1 MTDHKF
7 FAGLT
12 EGMMGVRH
20 ASRPNRQQSHFYWPN
35 ETDAESPPSLKSR
48 LRNRT
53 MSTAS
58 LYTPSQVST
67 DTEQSRRRK
76 SQQNKS
82 TIEFYD
88 MVDTTTDNESVISRP
103 VDPHKHRKLRTLT
116 SNIEFYDFVD
126 EDKTPEQ
133 EKEEPTFVEPPRKE
147 PPVVV
152 EKIEPTPKPQPLE
165 RTIPVAMKRTIKSPE
180 IENGH
185 SREEL
190 EYKMKSLNLS
200 PEPSNGSVYEN
211 YSPPKRTVYEDYSPP
226 KHTDYKERSI
236 KKNSKSSK
244 YVDSFSE
251 SEDDEYYH
259 RPSRRAYEM
268 EERKYYTPPPPQR
281 YYSQHSPQRSTYN
294 NHRSHPRPSELEYD
308 DGYRN
313 RRPKNRYRSD
323 HSVESHYAPRVP
335 RRPIQY
341 SPESDEEHYDFDK
354 RKSMEYLDKR
364 SPVTPPIYHPKAP
377 SPHQQQ
383 PQSYYPEED
392 VAYYTDAARRRNSAI
407 KNGYTSEMEQYSRP
421 APAPVGSVAK
431 QASHS
436 RPESI
441 YSANNRR
448 TKSIINGGYE
458 TEQDSQYEQQHR
470 TTPYKPVSRSMSIN
484 EAKQRHH
491 VNLKSNIFHND
502 PEYNVT
508 VEQRRPVTVREAA
521 GSQRVGVG
529 LPDI

>member
-12 EGMMGVRH
+12 EGMMTRN
-20 ASRPNRQQSHFYWPN
+20 ARPNRQQSHFYWPN
-35 ETDAESPPSLKSR
+35 ETDAEAPPSSKTR

-53 MSTAS
+53 ISTAS

-67 DTEQSRRRK
+67 DTEESRRRK

-88 MVDTTTDNESVISRP
+88 MVDTTTDNESVICRP
-103 VDPHKHRKLRTLT
+103 IDPHKHRKLRTLT
-116 SNIEFYDFVD
+116 SNIEFYDYVD
-126 EDKTPEQ
+126 EDKTSEQ
-133 EKEEPTFVEPPRKE
+133 EKEQPIFVTA
-147 PPVVV
+147 PVL
-152 EKIEPTPKPQPLE
+152 EKIEQTKPQPSE
-165 RTIPVAMKRTIKSPE
+165 RTIPVPLKRTIKSLE
-180 IENGH
+180 FENGH
-185 SREEL
+185 SRGVLEE
-190 EYKMKSLNLS
+190 KMKSLNIS
-200 PEPSNGSVYEN
+200 PEPLNGSVCEDYL
-211 YSPPKRTVYEDYSPP
+211 PPKLSVCGDYSPP
-226 KHTDYKERSI
+226 KHSEYKERSI
-236 KKNSKSSK
+236 KKHSKSSK

-268 EERKYYTPPPPQR
+268 EERKYYTPAPPQR
-281 YYSQHSPQRSTYN
+281 YYSQHSPPRSTYN

-323 HSVESHYAPRVP
+323 HSVESHYAPQRAP
-335 RRPIQY
+335 RRQRQY
-341 SPESDEEHYDFDK
+341 SPLSDEEHYDFDK

-377 SPHQQQ
+377 SSQQQ
-383 PQSYYPEED
+383 HQPQYTQYYPEED

-407 KNGYTSEMEQYSRP
+407 KNGYASEIEQNRSP
-421 APAPVGSVAK
+421 PPPVTATPVKSPPP
-431 QASHS
+431 
-436 RPESI
+436 RPESV

-448 TKSIINGGYE
+448 TKSIINGGND
-458 TEQDSQYEQQHR
+458 TEQDSQYEQQR
-470 TTPYKPVSRSMSIN
+470 RSTPYKPVSRSMSIN

-502 PEYNVT
+502 PEYNNS
-508 VEQRRPVTVREAA
+508 VEQRRPATVREAA
-521 GSQRVGVG
+521 GNQRVGVG

>member
-12 EGMMGVRH
+12 EGMMTRN
-20 ASRPNRQQSHFYWPN
+20 ARPNRQQSHFYWPN
-35 ETDAESPPSLKSR
+35 ETDAEAPPSSKNR

-53 MSTAS
+53 MSNAS
-58 LYTPSQVST
+58 LYCPSQVST
-67 DTEQSRRRK
+67 DTEASRRRK

-103 VDPHKHRKLRTLT
+103 IDPHKHRKLRTLT

-126 EDKTPEQ
+126 DDIQPEQ
-133 EKEEPTFVEPPRKE
+133 EKQEPTFVEAPIE
-147 PPVVV
+147 PPAVAVVV
-152 EKIEPTPKPQPLE
+152 EKIESPPKPKPLE

-185 SREEL
+185 RREL
-190 EYKMKSLNLS
+190 EDKMKNLNIS
-200 PEPSNGSVYEN
+200 PEPLNGS
-211 YSPPKRTVYEDYSPP
+211 VYEDYSPP
-226 KHTDYKERSI
+226 KQTEYKERNN
-236 KKNSKSSK
+236 KKHSKSSK

-268 EERKYYTPPPPQR
+268 EERKYYEPPPPQR
-281 YYSQHSPQRSTYN
+281 YYSQHSPPRSIYN
-294 NHRSHPRPSELEYD
+294 NHRSHPRQSDLEYD

-313 RRPKNRYRSD
+313 RRYKNRYRSD
-323 HSVESHYAPRVP
+323 HSVESQYVPRAPR
-335 RRPIQY
+335 RQIQY

-364 SPVTPPIYHPKAP
+364 SPVTPPIYHQKAP
-377 SPHQQQ
+377 SPKQQQ
-383 PQSYYPEED
+383 PQTYYPEED
-392 VAYYTDAARRRNSAI
+392 VAYYTDAARQRNSAI
-407 KNGYTSEMEQYSRP
+407 KNGYNSEMEPYSRP
-421 APAPVGSVAK
+421 TVASAVKQTPPRAESV
-431 QASHS
+431 
-436 RPESI
+436 

-448 TKSIINGGYE
+448 TNSIINGGYD
-458 TEQDSQYEQQHR
+458 TEQDSQYEQRRPPQ
-470 TTPYKPVSRSMSIN
+470 KSVSRSMSIN

-502 PEYNVT
+502 PEYNVS
-508 VEQRRPVTVREAA
+508 VEQRRPLTVREAA

-529 LPDI
+529 LPDF